1 MDAKR
6 FFLIIGISLTLPLT
20 ACGSL
25 PSGSASDAE
34 TVTDSAYVTVGSHL
48 TVHNTDSRLTLLDK
62 KDTLAADGLYYASWT
77 TGNSK
82 KYENSDGET
91 VDLYDAQLYLLL
103 GESKTSEAA
112 AESMENWLTAG
123 KDNYEVSA
131 EETVVCNGQSYT
143 LLSYRFA
150 NEDNPYSQG
159 VSAFGVFE
167 NCAVCAELTCQETYN
182 EDLKKMLTAFL
193 EGCNYGT

>member
-1 MDAKR
+1 MDAKK

-25 PSGSASDAE
+25 S
-34 TVTDSAYVTVGSHL
+34 
-48 TVHNTDSRLTLLDK
+48 
-62 KDTLAADGLYYASWT
+62 ADGLYYALWT

-112 AESMENWLTAG
+112 AESMENWLTA
-123 KDNYEVSA
+123 
-131 EETVVCNGQSYT
+131 
-143 LLSYRFA
+143 
-150 NEDNPYSQG
+150 
-159 VSAFGVFE
+159 
-167 NCAVCAELTCQETYN
+167 
-182 EDLKKMLTAFL
+182 
-193 EGCNYGT
+193 